1 MLRAAVKAAR
11 QACLIATRLGPA
23 HAAAVNQTSWRRG
36 MLVGMRRR
44 EELYRAY
51 WHLACERQR
60 IFEARLAGQPA
71 PWTDDEILHRYR
83 FTNPWRASDRV
94 SQFLIHDVI
103 YSDLDLA
110 PEDEVVRIV
119 LFRLFSR
126 PATWRALEDQLGP
139 IRRATLR
146 SRRLPASL
154 EQLRQTGPIYTS
166 AFILCANNAYG
177 HDRKHLNHLALVSDM
192 VRGGRLLRALAR
204 ARSLRGVYEALAGYP
219 LIGPFM
225 AYQLAIDLNYSTLI
239 DFSENEFTA
248 PGPGAERG
256 ILKVYPKATCAEMPQ
271 IIHRMVEEQDEQCG
285 ALGYPPPRLSGR
297 RPLHAIDC
305 QNLFCE
311 LDKYA
316 REKFPAIRSDRVR
329 IKAKFVQSPE
339 PLPQPFY
346 PPKWGLTAS
355 VRRAVAAAK

>member
-1 MLRAAVKAAR
+1 MLRRDDV
-11 QACLIATRLGPA
+11 
-23 HAAAVNQTSWRRG
+23 
-36 MLVGMRRR
+36 
-44 EELYRAY
+44 YRAY
-51 WHLACERQR
+51 WHLAAERQR
-60 IFEARLAGQPA
+60 IYEQRVQGLPG
-71 PWTDDEILHRYR
+71 PWTDDQILAQYR

-94 SQFLIHDVI
+94 SQHLIREVI
-103 YSDLDLA
+103 YSGLDLT
-110 PEDEVVRIV
+110 PEDEVTRIV

-139 IRRATLR
+139 LRRATLR
-146 SRRLPASL
+146 SKRLPVLL
-154 EQLRQTGPIYTS
+154 EELRQTGPIYTS

-192 VRGGRLLRALAR
+192 VKRGRLPRALAK
-204 ARSLRGVYEALAGYP
+204 ARSLRDVYEALRGYP

-239 DFSENEFTA
+239 DFSEDEFTA

-256 ILKVYPKATCAEMPQ
+256 ILKIYPDAARAEMPQ
-271 IIHRMVEEQDEQCG
+271 IIHRMVEEQDEQSV
-285 ALGYPPPRLSGR
+285 ALGYPPPRLSHR

-316 REKFPAIRSDRVR
+316 REKFPKILSGRVR
-329 IKAKFVQSPE
+329 IKAKYTQSPE
-339 PLPQPFY
+339 PLPPPFY
-346 PPKWGLTAS
+346 PPKWGLTAR
-355 VRRAVAAAK
+355 VRKAAAAAA